1 MHRAAGFRRTAGAI
15 AGMAKKLPEAQA
27 NDGSGLPPCSRDCG
41 WKYGFAH
48 DHDCPRHPRNVRLA
62 AKSGGSR

>member
-15 AGMAKKLPEAQA
+15 ASATKKTLEAQA
-27 NDGSGLPPCSRDCG
+27 NDGSGLPPCSRNCG

-48 DHDCPRHPRNVRLA
+48 DHDCPRHPRNNRLA
-62 AKSGGSR
+62 AKSRAK